1 MFWRSEL
8 AKGEGMAHPRERW
21 TGNEVDRRQF
31 LLRAAG
37 TAVALPTLAAIM
49 DACTNPR
56 TAGSTTT
63 TDPAGSGGLWE
74 TGWPYPLP
82 RQDKPVTW
90 KVFPDNQ
97 AIASNLQPEKD
108 ATLEIYN
115 WSQYIW
121 PKVVNDFAAQYN
133 CKVNVTTF
141 NNMDEALAKM
151 RTGQLQFD
159 IFFPTID
166 VLGKLISSK
175 LLQPL
180 NHDYVPNLPANVW
193 DVYQDPFYDKG
204 WQYTIPYTIYTTG
217 IGYRRDV
224 ITDEAI
230 RAMSNPYDIYW
241 DPKYKG
247 QVGIYDDYREAIS
260 MTLLRKGI
268 TDLNTTDPSIITQ
281 AGQDLIDLLNVS
293 NVRTSINGAYLGLP
307 KGQYQIHQAWSGDLA
322 AAWFYV
328 PKATMANYQ
337 TLGYWFPKDRVGPV
351 NNDCIAI
358 PSGGKNP
365 VLAHLF
371 LNYMLDYKNSMD
383 NFSWVGYQVPQKQ
396 ADPQTLTTTKSV
408 QGEPYIWPWL
418 IDAVVQEGDF
428 NTGLLELELT
438 PPVDAL
444 WHGAWSQFQSG

>member
-1 MFWRSEL
+1 
-8 AKGEGMAHPRERW
+8 MAHPRERW

-49 DACTNPR
+49 EACSNPR
-56 TAGSTTT
+56 DKGVATS
-63 TDPAGSGGLWE
+63 TDPAGQGGLWE
-74 TGWPYPLP
+74 SGWPYPLA

-90 KVFPDNQ
+90 NIFPENK
-97 AIASNLQPEKD
+97 AIASGLQPEKN

-115 WSQYIW
+115 WDQYLW

-133 CKVNVTTF
+133 CKVNITTF

-151 RTGQLQFD
+151 RTGQLEFD

-193 DVYQDPFYDKG
+193 DAYQDPFYDQG
-204 WQYTIPYTIYTTG
+204 WQYTVPYVIYTTG

-224 ITDEAI
+224 ITDDQI
-230 RAMSNPYDIYW
+230 RSMSNPYDIFW

-268 TDLNTTDPSIITQ
+268 TDLNTTDASAITQ
-281 AGQDLIDLLNVS
+281 AGQDLIDLLNAA

-307 KGQYQIHQAWSGDLA
+307 KGQYQIHQAWSGDIA
-322 AAWFYV
+322 ASWFYV

-337 TLGYWFPKDRVGPV
+337 TMGYWYPKDRVGAV
-351 NNDCIAI
+351 NNDCMVV
-358 PSGGKNP
+358 PSGAKNP

-383 NFSWVGYQVPQKQ
+383 NFSWIGYQVPQKK
-396 ADPQTLTTTKSV
+396 ADPQTLTTTTSV
-408 QGEPYIWPWL
+408 QGEPYVWPWL
-418 IDAVVQEGDF
+418 IDAVVQESDF
-428 NTGLLELELT
+428 QTGLLELELT
-438 PPVDAL
+438 PDVDAL
-444 WHGAWSQFQSG
+444 WHDAWSKFQSG